1 MWQPPEDQNG
11 KIREYRV
18 NITEIRTG
26 KITQLA
32 TDNTSVIV
40 GPLHPY
46 YIYNCTIV
54 AVTIAVS
61 PFSTTLTVRTE
72 EDGTF
77 YRNPHLVW
85 LLHGLWPVTPRVF
98 CFLEFSVQVEIYAQ
112 NNFFPS
118 LINIIITIHASSMQ
132 ILLVKLDS

>member
-72 EDGTF
+72 EDVRFTGT
-77 YRNPHLVW
+77 
-85 LLHGLWPVTPRVF
+85 
-98 CFLEFSVQVEIYAQ
+98 
-112 NNFFPS
+112 
-118 LINIIITIHASSMQ
+118 LI
-132 ILLVKLDS
+132 